1 MPGRR
6 SRETILWGGRASADA
21 RGDGAFLNR
30 GELTA
35 VHQRTYNS
43 AVEYEWD
50 EEKAVANLRKH
61 CVDFADAALVLE
73 DELAST
79 MRDLYSEREERF
91 VTLGRDP
98 GGRLLVVVYTWR
110 GERARLISAR
120 EATSKERR
128 DYEKNP

>member
-1 MPGRR
+1 MG
-6 SRETILWGGRASADA
+6 LA
-21 RGDGAFLNR
+21 RNR

-35 VHQRTYNS
+35 VHCRAYN
-43 AVEYEWD
+43 ATVEYEWD
-50 EEKAVANLRKH
+50 EEKAAANLRKH
-61 CVDFADAALVLE
+61 RVDFADAALVLE
-73 DELAST
+73 DDLAST

-98 GGRLLVVVYTWR
+98 NGRLLVVVYTWR

-128 DYEKNP
+128 EYETNP